1 MKTAKDFEDLP
12 EQTTELKDKPK
23 PASDQL
29 ADYYSLLGNGKRDL
43 LGIDTGFKELNKKT
57 LGLDGLIVLGGKAG
71 QGKTSLALQLACN
84 ACELGTP
91 AIVYSLEMPKVAIFT
106 KILNRLASVKYSDIL
121 LKGRQYLTDE
131 TGQDKTGETGQD
143 KKLLSDDE
151 AGRLKDS
158 KSRLEVLSK
167 NLYIR
172 SGERGETP
180 ITFDAVEREIELIKT
195 THKVDKVLVVIDHL
209 QVFNIDSGEYNDQI
223 DKEGRLIQGFK
234 GISERTKATIILISQ
249 KNKAGFQNTGLQT
262 IKGSVDIVYLA
273 DVVMLLESEQDREQA
288 KQKGKGGEHKP
299 DYYERLIEH
308 FKDNTPQP
316 IYLVIEKNR
325 YNAPTAIKYM
335 FNREYSTF
343 DEAKDIEQKQAQQ
356 DIEKY
361 GF

>member
-1 MKTAKDFEDLP
+1 MKTAKDFNDLP
-12 EQTTELKDKPK
+12 EHTPEIKDKPK

-57 LGLDGLIVLGGKAG
+57 LGLDGLIVLGGRAG

-121 LKGRQYLTDE
+121 LKGRQYLT
-131 TGQDKTGETGQD
+131 GETGQD

-158 KSRLEVLSK
+158 KSRLEALSK

-172 SGERGETP
+172 SREWGEAD
-180 ITFDAVEREIELIKT
+180 INFDAVEREIELIKT

-209 QVFNIDSGEYNDQI
+209 QVFYIDSGEYNDQI

-234 GISERTKATIILISQ
+234 GISEKTGATIILISQ

-273 DVVMLLESEQDREQA
+273 DVVMLLESEQDKKDR
-288 KQKGKGGEHKP
+288 GKAG
-299 DYYERLIEH
+299 DYDKLIEH
-308 FKDNTPQP
+308 FKDSTPQT
-316 IYLVIEKNR
+316 IYLVIDKNR
-325 YNAPTAIKYM
+325 YNAPTAIKLE
-335 FNREYSTF
+335 FNGQYSTF
-343 DEAKDIEQKQAQQ
+343 TEGQAEQ
-356 DIEKY
+356 Y
-361 GF
+361 PF